1 MGEIMHLFKFVHV
14 ISVTLSSSKYW
25 LQEDQYSLKSVCK
38 SVRSCIQN
46 YNFCLGTGVPRHRD
60 GVVRSYVRTYVR
72 L

>member
-1 MGEIMHLFKFVHV
+1 MGEIMHLIKFVHV

-46 YNFCLGTGVPRHRD
+46 YNF
-60 GVVRSYVRTYVR
+60 
-72 L
+72 